1 MRLSPS
7 LSLPFALLAALP
19 LAAET
24 RSVTDDAGRAV
35 NFSAAPERVVVLHEP
50 LLGVPLLDLGLPLA
64 GAYGRAADG
73 TSLAGFDFITT
84 VLGERTPHPLPPG
97 IGPTGAIDL
106 EYLRELNPGLIIA
119 TEYNLDLLERL
130 SSVAPV
136 YVQNVGT
143 GRVHGIDVQRDLA
156 GLLGLEAEMAA
167 RLTDYFTALDAT
179 RQKLPP
185 TSDTPT
191 FLAVMLTE
199 QIGVVGSTSG
209 LVQALEDLGFA
220 PLPIG
225 PTGAFSGP
233 GSNFI
238 APVSAEAFLR
248 LDPDLLVVMT
258 SYGLPVR
265 DEATARATLDR
276 LAPGWD
282 RFMRPAREGR
292 VVFVDSALV
301 STPSVASGEHMLRAL
316 RDWVQASK

>member
-1 MRLSPS
+1 MRLS
-7 LSLPFALLAALP
+7 LSLPLALLAALP

-24 RSVTDDAGRAV
+24 RSVTDDAGRTVSFAT
-35 NFSAAPERVVVLHEP
+35 APERVVVLHEP
-50 LLGVPLLDLGLPLA
+50 LLGVPLLDLGQRLA

-73 TSLAGFDFITT
+73 TSLAGFDFVAT
-84 VLGERTPHPLPPG
+84 VLGARTPRPLPPG
-97 IGPTGAIDL
+97 IGPVGAIDL
-106 EYLRELNPGLIIA
+106 EYLRELAPGLIVA
-119 TEYNLDLLERL
+119 TEYNLDMVDRL

-143 GRVHGIDVQRDLA
+143 GRVQGIEVQRDLA
-156 GLLGLEAEMAA
+156 GLLGLEAAMAA
-167 RLTDYFTALDAT
+167 RLTDYATALDAT
-179 RQKLPP
+179 RQMMPP
-185 TSDTPT
+185 TSDAPT
-191 FLAVMLTE
+191 YLAVLLTE

-209 LVQALEDLGFA
+209 LVQALEDLGFT
-220 PLPIG
+220 PLPVG

-248 LDPDLLVVMT
+248 LEPDLLVVMT

-276 LAPGWD
+276 LAPSWN
-282 RFMRPAREGR
+282 RFMRPVREGR

-301 STPSVASGEHMLRAL
+301 STPSVASAEHMLRAL
-316 RDWVQASK
+316 REWAQAGG